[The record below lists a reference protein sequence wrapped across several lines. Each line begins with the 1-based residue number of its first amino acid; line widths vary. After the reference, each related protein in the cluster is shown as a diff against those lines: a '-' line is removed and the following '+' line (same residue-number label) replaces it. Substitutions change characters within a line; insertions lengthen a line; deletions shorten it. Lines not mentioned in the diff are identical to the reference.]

1 MFISG
6 RLFMQER
13 LNRFKNIPKALKE
26 LDIWLCYDERDKENP
41 KAPRDLKG
49 KLHSINK
56 RLFTFNEC
64 LESIRE
70 GLNTGVGI
78 VLKNNG
84 LVVVDY
90 DNCITGYKTDDK
102 LGLRIPI
109 IKEDRAEQIKKD
121 LDLINSYTEISP
133 SGKGIHIY
141 LTANTNINI
150 NTNKNNIEIY
160 TNKFIRVSGDLFSDF
175 MYNELEDRTD
185 ALEQL
190 ISNYDLKLDDIIGN
204 KSAIKQRFNIYDKQ
218 IKQQFKLSNKFN
230 AREIKKTLFNSK
242 KGKLIKKLYD
252 NTITDDEFIKLKGA
266 SLKAQNKDASAVDTS
281 DSGKAITLILY
292 LYDFSYGDIEKVY
305 SIFKSS
311 ALCKDKY
318 QKKAYARGKEDII
331 QHCFIP
337 YAITN
342 YNNYRDSK
350 EYIKR

>member
-1 MFISG
+1 
-6 RLFMQER
+6 MQDY
-13 LNRFKNIPKALKE
+13 LDNIKNIPKALKD
-26 LDIWLCYDERDKENP
+26 LDIWLCYDERDKEQP

-49 KLHSINK
+49 KLHSINQ

-64 LESIRE
+64 LESIKSGFNS
-70 GLNTGVGI
+70 GLGV

-84 LVVVDY
+84 LVVLDY
-90 DNCITGYKTDDK
+90 DNCISDYEINDK
-102 LGLRIPI
+102 LGLKIPI
-109 IKEDRAEQIKKD
+109 ISKDKREQINRD

-150 NTNKNNIEIY
+150 NTNRDNIEIY
-160 TNKFIRVSGDLFSDF
+160 TNKFIRVSGNLFNQYL
-175 MYNELEDRTD
+175 YNDLEDRTD

-190 ISNYDLKLDDIIGN
+190 ISNYGFNLDDVIGN
-204 KSAIKQRFNIYDKQ
+204 KSAIKQRFNVYDKQ
-218 IKQQFKLSNKFN
+218 IRQQFKYTNKYD

-252 NTITDDEFIKLKGA
+252 NTITDAELFKLKGKK
-266 SLKAQNKDASAVDTS
+266 SGTDVIDTS
-281 DSGKAITLILY
+281 DSGKAITLIMY

-305 SIFKSS
+305 KIFISS

-318 QKKAYARGKEDII
+318 IKKSYARGKEDII

-337 YAITN
+337 YAITH

-350 EYIKR
+350 EYVKKD